1 MSCPSQVT
9 RSSDLQLPRIGLG
22 TWSLR
27 GEQCIN
33 AVCGALQCGYRLIDT
48 ASFYGNEKEVGE
60 AVRCSGLSREKVIIQ
75 TKLYPDQYDQAS
87 KAIDDAL
94 KKLNLDYIDIMM
106 LHHPAKNDVSAY
118 RAIEQAIAKQ
128 KVRAAG
134 LSCYYIQETDAF
146 LPQVDI
152 QPVLIQNEIH
162 PFYQDKAV
170 VKHLQSLGIAVQSWY
185 PFGGRGHAQELFQ
198 NSVLLTIAR
207 TYGKTVAQVILRWH
221 LQRGVTVIPGSCNQ
235 EHIKENLAIFD
246 FQLSQEDMQKI
257 KSLDRNE
264 KHDWY

>member
-1 MSCPSQVT
+1 MSFTSQIDTV
-9 RSSDLQLPRIGLG
+9 RDFQLPRIGLG

-27 GEQCIN
+27 GEQCVN
-33 AVCGALQCGYRLIDT
+33 AVCCALQCGYRLIDT

-60 AVRCSGLSREKVIIQ
+60 AVRRSGLSREKVIIQ

-106 LHHPAKNDVSAY
+106 LHHPAKNDVIAY
-118 RAIEQAIAKQ
+118 RAIEQAIARR

-134 LSCYYIQETDAF
+134 LSCYYIQETTAF

-162 PFYQDKAV
+162 PLPRQDRGETSPVFGNCCSELVSVWRKRSRSRTFSEFCFADYCS
-170 VKHLQSLGIAVQSWY
+170 HLWQNGGTDYSSLAFAAGRNSYSW
-185 PFGGRGHAQELFQ
+185 FL
-198 NSVLLTIAR
+198 
-207 TYGKTVAQVILRWH
+207 
-221 LQRGVTVIPGSCNQ
+221 
-235 EHIKENLAIFD
+235 
-246 FQLSQEDMQKI
+246 
-257 KSLDRNE
+257 
-264 KHDWY
+264 